1 MGIYKNNFPYFLPK
15 IKSCTPKAKDSFQ
28 YAAYFYLP
36 KTQKLLFKL
45 APVRCFLNRF
55 AYEI

>member
-45 APVRCFLNRF
+45 DNH
-55 AYEI
+55 